1 MLWQSFGTQGPNYE
15 ALGCSQYTQ
24 WETTG
29 EEHDLRETTTAEE
42 KGTHWRGETRQ
53 EASAAKRRGVISTE
67 KTAAVGKG
75 EDRFESYAERE
86 PYTQCLLERE
96 GRKRRR
102 TEANSG
108 FLIYARA

>member
-1 MLWQSFGTQGPNYE
+1 M
-15 ALGCSQYTQ
+15 
-24 WETTG
+24 
-29 EEHDLRETTTAEE
+29 
-42 KGTHWRGETRQ
+42 
-53 EASAAKRRGVISTE
+53 ISTE